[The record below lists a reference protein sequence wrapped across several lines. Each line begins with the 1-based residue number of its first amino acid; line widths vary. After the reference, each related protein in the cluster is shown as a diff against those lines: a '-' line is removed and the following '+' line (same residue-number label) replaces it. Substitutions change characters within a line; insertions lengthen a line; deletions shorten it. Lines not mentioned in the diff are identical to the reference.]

1 MDKKGS
7 RSVQSSSKGLSTDS
21 KKNQDGGGGKLWPR
35 GGRRR
40 EPNGGTYT
48 AKNETSRKPNPQKGK
63 TIDKRPR
70 PRGTYHSGSLAGK
83 EISGLEEC
91 DAELGSVFV
100 QGSKKQSLNHL
111 LNFHYVP
118 REGQNANSRRSVG
131 TKLGHR
137 WLTTIK
143 HKYNKEQFLQANCQ
157 FIVKSSGNYKQYMNS
172 PDTLVE
178 WDLVEQVNV
187 QVSDSPSCPICLY
200 PPVAAKMTRCG
211 HVYCWFCILH
221 YLALTDKTWRKCPIC
236 YEAIHKQ
243 DLKSVV
249 SIIHP
254 SLTVNDMITFKLMK
268 RLRGSLIAY
277 PVGETIRDDDQV
289 IFNMSEKEVS
299 NIHCKLLLAD
309 KNEVLTIIERE
320 RCELQASLAEDE
332 NSPEKC
338 FIEEA
343 LRLLQAREN
352 AVFSELD
359 SETHNVK
366 CDVLYPVASENQR
379 VNLKENIKNRE
390 KNDSICENLDTN
402 DSVVEQGNI
411 NVEDLDI
418 SQPKIPSNQQV
429 KYFYFYQASDGQ
441 HIYLHAINARM
452 LEHCYGSLEMAPK
465 IISGRIIEKEGGSMT
480 EELRN
485 RLRYLQ
491 HLPVTCQFEVAEIQL
506 REPVISKDTLNIFH
520 DQLEIRRK
528 RRQKRAREEKRREK
542 RIYEEENRTF
552 MGKFPDAKICLTSPD
567 QFPEVGFE
575 PLNPRTD
582 SESTP
587 HSERS
592 FSPIR
597 DGSSAN
603 TPSSSLSGSLNAE
616 NEYSGPSFAKM
627 VSSVKK
633 PSIKWPELK
642 PDNKPLPPQRLINV
656 TGAKAIPNTVKI
668 KKQSDSEPESEDYV
682 PVPQFSRSFGDAIAL
697 ALKKAS
703 LSKDGGEQAQSGKK
717 KKKNKQKVLFAT
729 TMA

>member
-7 RSVQSSSKGLSTDS
+7 RSVQSSSKGLSADS

-40 EPNGGTYT
+40 EPSGGTYT

-63 TIDKRPR
+63 IIDKRPR
-70 PRGTYHSGSLAGK
+70 PRGTYHSSPLAGK
-83 EISGLEEC
+83 EISRIDES

-118 REGQNANSRRSVG
+118 RESQWHSGRSVG
-131 TKLGHR
+131 TKFGHR

-211 HVYCWFCILH
+211 HVYCWSCILH
-221 YLALTDKTWRKCPIC
+221 YLALTDKSWRKCPIC
-236 YEAIHKQ
+236 YEAVHIQ

-277 PVGETIRDDDQV
+277 PVGETIREDDQI
-289 IFNMSEKEVS
+289 IFNMSEKEVP

-309 KNEVLTIIERE
+309 RSEVLTIIERE
-320 RCELQASLAEDE
+320 RCELQVYLAEDD
-332 NSPEKC
+332 NNPEKC
-338 FIEEA
+338 FIQEA
-343 LRLLQAREN
+343 LRLLQIREN
-352 AVFSELD
+352 AVFNQLD

-366 CDVLYPVASENQR
+366 CDVLCSVANEVVSDSS
-379 VNLKENIKNRE
+379 KESKTNRE
-390 KNDSICENLDTN
+390 KNESISENFNTHDCTLED
-402 DSVVEQGNI
+402 NI
-411 NVEDLDI
+411 TVEDLYI
-418 SQPKIPSNQQV
+418 SQPKVLNNQQV

-480 EELRN
+480 EDLRN

-506 REPVISKDTLNIFH
+506 REPVISKDTLNLFH
-520 DQLEIRRK
+520 DQLEMRKK

-542 RIYEEENRTF
+542 RINEEENRTF
-552 MGKFPDAKICLTSPD
+552 MGKFPDAKICLSSVD

-575 PLNPRTD
+575 PFNPRTE
-582 SESTP
+582 SES
-587 HSERS
+587 SERS
-592 FSPIR
+592 LSPSAG
-597 DGSSAN
+597 GSY
-603 TPSSSLSGSLNAE
+603 TPSSSLSGSLNTE

-642 PDNKPLPPQRLINV
+642 SENKPAPAQRLITV
-656 TGAKAIPNTVKI
+656 TGPKASTSTARI

-697 ALKKAS
+697 AIEKAS
-703 LSKDGGEQAQSGKK
+703 LSKDEGDQSQSGKK

-729 TMA
+729 SMAYSGK